1 MKGVNNIMKLF
12 NKAKNE
18 TVNTEEK
25 RNTDATQFVNA
36 VNDAINIIAY
46 NARKEAANLKIRGFE
61 TVSPEQILK
70 DTEGMDVELHVK
82 LPQRATRYS
91 AGYDCYAPFDITLE
105 PGEDI
110 KVPTGIRS
118 YMQPGEVLIA
128 APRSGLGFKYYCR
141 LANTLAV
148 IDSDYFF
155 SDNEGHIFIKL
166 RNEGDKTLTIKQGDG
181 MCQFIFM
188 PFLLADGDSFD
199 KGEKRN
205 GGFGSTTKT
214 EEKDVN
220 DTKDTNV
227 NTENK

>member
-1 MKGVNNIMKLF
+1 MIKLF
-12 NKAKNE
+12 NKTKNE
-18 TVNTEEK
+18 NVNNEEQRK
-25 RNTDATQFVNA
+25 QDVANFVSA
-36 VNDAINIIAY
+36 VNDAINIIAS
-46 NARKEAANLKIRGFE
+46 NARAEAANLNIRGFCN
-61 TVSPEQILK
+61 VSPEQILK
-70 DTEGMDVELHVK
+70 DTEDMDVELHVK
-82 LPQRATRYS
+82 LPQRATQFS

-110 KVPTGIRS
+110 KVPTGIRA

-128 APRSGLGFKYYCR
+128 VPRSGLGFKYYCR
-141 LANTLAV
+141 LANNLAV

-214 EEKDVN
+214 EEKDTN
-220 DTKDTNV
+220 STK
-227 NTENK
+227 ESKYGE

>member
-1 MKGVNNIMKLF
+1 MKLF
-12 NKAKNE
+12 NKTKNE
-18 TVNTEEK
+18 NVNNEEQRK
-25 RNTDATQFVNA
+25 QDVANFVSA
-36 VNDAINIIAY
+36 VNDAINIIAT
-46 NARKEAANLKIRGFE
+46 NARAEAANLKIRGFE

-141 LANTLAV
+141 LANTLGIVDAKQKESYV
-148 IDSDYFF
+148 M
-155 SDNEGHIFIKL
+155 GKGKL
-166 RNEGDKTLTIKQGDG
+166 KKE
-181 MCQFIFM
+181 
-188 PFLLADGDSFD
+188 S
-199 KGEKRN
+199 
-205 GGFGSTTKT
+205 
-214 EEKDVN
+214 
-220 DTKDTNV
+220 
-227 NTENK
+227 ENPK

>member
-1 MKGVNNIMKLF
+1 MKLF
-12 NKAKNE
+12 NKNQKENVKE
-18 TVNTEEK
+18 DEIM
-25 RNTDATQFVNA
+25 QFVNA
-36 VNDAINIIAY
+36 VSDAINIIAN
-46 NARKEAANLKIRGFE
+46 NARTEAANRKIRGFE

-82 LPQRATRYS
+82 LPQRATQYS

-128 APRSGLGFKYYCR
+128 VPRSGLGFKYYCR
-141 LANTLAV
+141 LANTLGV

-155 SDNEGHIFIKL
+155 SDNEGHIFVKL
-166 RNEGDKTLTIKQGDG
+166 RNEGNKTLTIKQGEG

-188 PFLLADGDSFD
+188 PFLLADGDSFE
-199 KGEKRN
+199 KGEERN

-220 DTKDTNV
+220 SAIV